1 MTMVTMTYLE
11 ATTSITTMSLK
22 PRMLMMVSLE
32 ATTVSLEA
40 TTIIVTMLSLEEKV
54 EAMKTG
60 DASSGKDSNCHEHT
74 MDYDGAR
81 MVGLQATGYELG
93 TGSDEARNSRSH
105 E

>member
-1 MTMVTMTYLE
+1 
-11 ATTSITTMSLK
+11 
-22 PRMLMMVSLE
+22 MMVSLE